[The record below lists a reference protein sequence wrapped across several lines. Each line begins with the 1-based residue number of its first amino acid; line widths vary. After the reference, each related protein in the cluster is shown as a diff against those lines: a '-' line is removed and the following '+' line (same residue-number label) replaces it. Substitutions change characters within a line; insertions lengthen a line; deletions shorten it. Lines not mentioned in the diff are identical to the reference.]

1 MKHAIKGILVV
12 AVMGGLLYAGWASY
26 EDFLTLGQRPPE
38 GTLKLNEM
46 EKSGVP
52 DFSITTLKDE
62 KISLSDYQ
70 GKVVIVNFW
79 ASWCEPCV
87 KEFPSLIRLL
97 EEYKDDVVLLAIS
110 ADYTLEDLTGF
121 TKAFEVGGIENFVV
135 AWDQDQAVAKKY
147 GTAVLPESYIIGNN
161 LQLIRKVA
169 GVEEWDSKDAMLF
182 FKEVIELNKAGQLKK
197 LQPESTN

>member
-1 MKHAIKGILVV
+1 MKHAIKGLVV
-12 AVMGGLLYAGWASY
+12 VLLTGGILYFGWVQY
-26 EDFLTLGQRPPE
+26 EDFLTRGQRPPE

-52 DFSITTLKDE
+52 DFTLKDLAGNDVT
-62 KISLSDYQ
+62 LSAYK

-97 EEYKDDVVLLAIS
+97 NTYPEEVVLLAVS

-121 TKAFEVGGIENFVV
+121 TKAFKVGDVSNFIVMWDNEKEVAELF
-135 AWDQDQAVAKKY
+135 
-147 GTAVLPESYIIGNN
+147 GTEVLPESYIIGKDGS
-161 LQLIRKVA
+161 LVRKVA
-169 GVEEWDSKDAMLF
+169 GVEEWDSPMAMEF
-182 FKEVIELNKAGQLKK
+182 FKQL
-197 LQPESTN
+197 L